1 MDNQLLQNLE
11 TTLAP
16 CSEKF
21 EWRNDTQLYAYVPA
35 GKLLEAVRSLMENGW
50 MHLSAITGVDCPP
63 AEGSETGGELELL
76 YHFCRGALIITLRV
90 RVPYSSP
97 VVPSICDMIPY
108 ATLYERELI
117 EMFGV
122 VLEGTPSTE
131 RLFLSDDWPDGVYPL
146 RKSFKGL

>member
-16 CSEKF
+16 YSERF
-21 EWRNDTQLYAYVPA
+21 EWRNDTQLYAFVPS
-35 GKLLEAVRSLMENGW
+35 GKLLDAVRTLMDSGW
-50 MHLSAITGVDCPP
+50 KYLSAITGVDCPA
-63 AEGSETGGELELL
+63 AEGAETEGEIELL
-76 YHFCRGALIITLRV
+76 YHFCQGAFIFTLRV
-90 RVPYSSP
+90 RAPYSNP
-97 VVPSICDMIPY
+97 VVPSVCGLIPY

-122 VLEGTPSTE
+122 VLEGTPSTD